1 MIKEKKAGIEKQVP
15 LVNALSINTKLRTN
29 FTSLCKKL
37 SSSLPNWKVLS
48 TKENAV
54 AMWIESRDLSQNP
67 YKCIIIKLYK
77 DKIDVLYTVPTDEAP
92 TIRRWF
98 VVRTLINVLSIIEE
112 DYVLSPSTAIQL
124 LDGALSE
131 IEALLKKDP
140 GEMYVVLTRLK
151 AEVAEL
157 RRRVK
162 YLENEKKRLT
172 QENYALSIK
181 YEKLYRKM
189 KEMTKL
195 EGDALK
201 AKLQEWIN
209 AHNGELDIFLFSK
222 TFNVPV
228 FLVEKALDEMVK
240 EGYLEQIG

>member
-1 MIKEKKAGIEKQVP
+1 MIKKKARIEKQLP
-15 LVNALSINTKLRTN
+15 LVNAISINAEMKTD
-29 FTSLCKKL
+29 FSSICKKL
-37 SSSLPNWKVLS
+37 KNSLPSWKVLS

-54 AMWIESRDLSQNP
+54 AMWVESRDLSQNP

-77 DKIDVLYTVPTDEAP
+77 NKIDVVYTVPPDEAQ

-98 VVRTLINVLSIIEE
+98 VVRVLINVLSIIEE
-112 DYVLSPSTAIQL
+112 DYVLSSSIAIQL

-140 GEMYVVLTRLK
+140 GEMYVSLTRLK
-151 AEVAEL
+151 AEVGEL
-157 RRRVK
+157 RRRVR

-189 KEMTKL
+189 KEISRL

-209 AHNGELDIFLFSK
+209 AHNGELDILAFSK
-222 TFNVPV
+222 TFDVPM
-228 FLVEKALDEMVK
+228 FLVERALDEMVK